1 MCGGCYE
8 SDMRLSG
15 SYLSHYTVE
24 MSYLHFKRQLSYSK
38 ENMYSFVSASFGV
51 VCVFNQ
57 SVKNVY

>member
-15 SYLSHYTVE
+15 SCLSRYTVK

-38 ENMYSFVSASFGV
+38 ENMYSFVSASFEV